1 MFDNC
6 NKNKEKTRCKFC
18 YVQGPTG
25 PTGPAG
31 AATITVG
38 TTTTT
43 DAGSNASVT
52 NSGTNEN
59 VILDFSI
66 PRGSIGPTGPT
77 GPQGNIGPIGLTGA
91 TGATGPTG
99 GVAAYGE
106 RYTEGA
112 ETVTLTPNQDGQIPL
127 QTNGPSLNTT
137 YTTSNA
143 ITVGDAGTYQIY
155 YLLDASSSQQA
166 DITVFVRKNNTEID
180 GSSITLN
187 APANENELFTGS
199 IITTLATGDVIDF
212 VANSGTGLTL
222 TLDSNTGAR
231 VSIIKLG

>member
-1 MFDNC
+1 M
-6 NKNKEKTRCKFC
+6 E
-18 YVQGPTG
+18 
-25 PTGPAG
+25 
-31 AATITVG
+31 
-38 TTTTT
+38 
-43 DAGSNASVT
+43 
-52 NSGTNEN
+52 
-59 VILDFSI
+59 
-66 PRGSIGPTGPT
+66 
-77 GPQGNIGPIGLTGA
+77 
-91 TGATGPTG
+91 
-99 GVAAYGE
+99 
-106 RYTEGA
+106 
-112 ETVTLTPNQDGQIPL
+112 QIPL
-127 QTNGPSLNTT
+127 QTNDPSLNTT

-187 APANENELFTGS
+187 APANENKLFTGS
-199 IITTLATGDVIDF
+199 TITTLAAGDVIDF

>member
-6 NKNKEKTRCKFC
+6 NENKEKTRCKFC

-66 PRGSIGPTGPT
+66 PRGSI
-77 GPQGNIGPIGLTGA
+77 
-91 TGATGPTG
+91 GPTG

-187 APANENELFTGS
+187 APANENKLFTGS
-199 IITTLATGDVIDF
+199 IITTLAAGDVIDF

>member
-1 MFDNC
+1 M
-6 NKNKEKTRCKFC
+6 
-18 YVQGPTG
+18 
-25 PTGPAG
+25 
-31 AATITVG
+31 
-38 TTTTT
+38 
-43 DAGSNASVT
+43 
-52 NSGTNEN
+52 
-59 VILDFSI
+59 
-66 PRGSIGPTGPT
+66 
-77 GPQGNIGPIGLTGA
+77 
-91 TGATGPTG
+91 
-99 GVAAYGE
+99 
-106 RYTEGA
+106 
-112 ETVTLTPNQDGQIPL
+112 

-180 GSSITLN
+180 SSSITLN
-187 APANENELFTGS
+187 APANENKLFTGS

-212 VANSGTGLTL
+212 VANSATGLTL

>member
-6 NKNKEKTRCKFC
+6 NENKEKTRCKFC

-77 GPQGNIGPIGLTGA
+77 GPQGNIGPIGL

>member
-6 NKNKEKTRCKFC
+6 NENKEKTRCKFC

-77 GPQGNIGPIGLTGA
+77 GPTGPQGNIGLTGA

-187 APANENELFTGS
+187 APANENELFIGS
-199 IITTLATGDVIDF
+199 IITTLAAGDVIDF